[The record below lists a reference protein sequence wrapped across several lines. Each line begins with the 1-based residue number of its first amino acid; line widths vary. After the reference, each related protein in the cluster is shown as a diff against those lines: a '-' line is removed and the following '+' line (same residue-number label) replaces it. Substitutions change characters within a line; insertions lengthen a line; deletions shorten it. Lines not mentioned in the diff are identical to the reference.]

1 MDELLEMISIC
12 TNIPLGP
19 DDVSS
24 AKCLLNRNVLTANRR
39 EGLGTYAILKGL
51 NIKDQKYIVELNHNK
66 KIVERNW
73 IVKDIFGEF
82 KWM

>member
-12 TNIPLGP
+12 TYIPLGP

-24 AKCLLNRNVLTANRR
+24 SKFLLNKSVLAANRK
-39 EGLGTYAILKGL
+39 EGLGTYAILKDL
-51 NIKDQKYIVELNHNK
+51 NIKDKKYIVELEHSK

-73 IVKDIFGEF
+73 IVRDLYGEF
-82 KWM
+82 K